1 MILIKNDP
9 SIVIPTVSTG
19 DYEKQYAE
27 ELIDVRAQ
35 LDNIVAEALAEYAT
49 LTTDKTASPGST
61 SD

>member
-35 LDNIVAEALAEYAT
+35 LDNIVAEALAEHAT
-49 LTTDKTASPGST
+49 LTTDKTAI
-61 SD
+61 